1 MKENQVIGA
10 LVSTCF
16 GRPQVGHTI
25 KTNLMKL
32 QAIDPEK

>member
-1 MKENQVIGA
+1 MIGF

-25 KTNLMKL
+25 KTKRMKL
-32 QAIDPEK
+32 QAIDPEKS